1 MLRTFLVLA
10 AALGASSAYADEV
23 IIQRDA
29 PVVVEPVPPPPPPS
43 ETVIVK
49 KRLPD
54 CATTRTHTEDE
65 VTGSSETVTRRDCD

>member
-1 MLRTFLVLA
+1 MLRAFLVVA
-10 AALGASSAYADEV
+10 AILGFSSVRADEV

-29 PVVVEPVPPPPPPS
+29 PVVVEPAPPPPS

-65 VTGSSETVTRRDCD
+65 ATGSSETVTRRDCD